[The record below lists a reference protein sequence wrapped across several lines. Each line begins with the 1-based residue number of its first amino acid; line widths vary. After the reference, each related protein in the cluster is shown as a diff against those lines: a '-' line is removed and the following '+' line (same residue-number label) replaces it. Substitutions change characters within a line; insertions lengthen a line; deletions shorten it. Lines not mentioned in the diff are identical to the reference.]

1 MNKWVQSNLEGGN
14 HSGDSAACLLLSLV
28 LAWSL
33 RVSSFRESFF
43 QLSMNRLDVPSSTD
57 RDFVSF
63 FILHLLSLFGARI
76 VSVIAQDALAEYRTW
91 PLDTSVQ
98 ALSHRSVAA
107 SLMGSPGG
115 TDLSGVSR
123 AINARLCSHSA
134 EHSSPWPSQP
144 FAGLIINEVL
154 RALLWFQVAPGQIDD
169 SAQKR
174 YVPVVCLFSCRP
186 DLRI

>member
-1 MNKWVQSNLEGGN
+1 MTSIQSWRRKSQRGLCGLPFAFFGTCMITSCEFISWIFLSAVHESARCAQLYWSWICELFVL
-14 HSGDSAACLLLSLV
+14 HS
-28 LAWSL
+28 
-33 RVSSFRESFF
+33 
-43 QLSMNRLDVPSSTD
+43 NT
-57 RDFVSF
+57 
-63 FILHLLSLFGARI
+63 IGAR
-76 VSVIAQDALAEYRTW
+76 VMSVIAQDALAEYRTW